1 MNTFA
6 CASKMAIRPRSRG
19 HSGGMDMLLSMLGG
33 KGMSGLFK
41 TGTAILTILLVVPA
55 LLKIFIV
62 TVDELSLIHI

>member
-41 TGTAILTILLVVPA
+41 TCLLYTSDA
-55 LLKIFIV
+55 A
-62 TVDELSLIHI
+62 DE